1 MDTYLQYSQM
11 RFIYIQCVLLQFLRN
26 GSTRC
31 STRSV
36 TCTKNLS
43 TFSYWHFLSNLL
55 ARQYCTAPLIFC
67 LRITDSC
74 YIVPTT
80 SQKIKMPTKGTETC
94 SFPHW
99 WAWQPE
105 IAAKKL
111 WPFEF
116 RFHGFFGVV
125 LEADQGLPPF
135 FRHLLDLDPSLQFQD
150 LTVLRSTLLIA
161 FGDKVPEEST
171 SPRAFG
177 IPIVNCRLRHP
188 RPAAL
193 WTNPVQKSPGIRVW
207 DTVYGTS
214 VTSGA
219 TQSRGAWHSTLAL
232 PVQIWWQILCE

>member
-67 LRITDSC
+67 LRIADSR

-116 RFHGFFGVV
+116 RFHLFFGVV

-135 FRHLLDLDPSLQFQD
+135 FRHQGVRYCLWNQWRHSKPWCLAQHSGFACANMMTDLVWITLVSFLIVYTHMFPCHCPSFQKN
-150 LTVLRSTLLIA
+150 LKR
-161 FGDKVPEEST
+161 
-171 SPRAFG
+171 
-177 IPIVNCRLRHP
+177 
-188 RPAAL
+188 
-193 WTNPVQKSPGIRVW
+193 
-207 DTVYGTS
+207 
-214 VTSGA
+214 
-219 TQSRGAWHSTLAL
+219 QSMNKKHHS
-232 PVQIWWQILCE
+232 